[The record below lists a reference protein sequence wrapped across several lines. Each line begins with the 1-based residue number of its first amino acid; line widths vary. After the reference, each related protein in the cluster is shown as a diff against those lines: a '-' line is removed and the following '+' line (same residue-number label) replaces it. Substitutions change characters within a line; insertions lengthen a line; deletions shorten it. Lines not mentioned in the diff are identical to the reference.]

1 LTDLRCERGL
11 GLPELLVATVLTS
24 VLLLAT
30 FAILTGFGSAARRN
44 YDQNRAQGVA
54 RSTIDAVARE
64 LRNAG
69 SPGTGTSAVAR
80 ATSWDLA
87 FLTVNSLS
95 AGSGANTYSI
105 QRVRYCLDSTA
116 RLWRQ
121 VQTWST
127 SSVPGMSSSTACPHS
142 SFGSQTLVSDEVV
155 NQVGSSS
162 RPLFSYDASAAG
174 DVRSVTVDL
183 YIDGNTAKPPSA
195 QRLTTAVFLRNQ
207 NRAPTAAFNATTTGN
222 RHVLLNASE
231 SADPDGD
238 LLTYTWYDGTTV
250 IGDGAVLDYT
260 APATGARS
268 FSVKVADPGGASAT
282 SSAQTVEVQ

>member
-1 LTDLRCERGL
+1 LTDLRCERGF
-11 GLPELLVATVLTS
+11 GLPELLVATMLTS

-44 YDQNRAQGVA
+44 FDQNRAQGVA
-54 RSTIDAVARE
+54 RTTIDAVTRE
-64 LRNAG
+64 LRNTG
-69 SPGTGTSAVAR
+69 SPGTGTSAVVR

-87 FLTVNSLS
+87 FLTVNSQS
-95 AGSGANTYSI
+95 AGSGSNAYSV
-105 QRVRYCLDSTA
+105 QRVRYCLDSAA

-121 VQTWST
+121 VQTWTT
-127 SSVPGMSSSTACPHS
+127 SSVPVVSSATACPHS
-142 SFGSQTLVSDEVV
+142 SFGSQVLVSDEVV

-162 RPLFSYDASAAG
+162 RPLFSYDASAAA
-174 DVRSVTVDL
+174 DVRSVTIDL
-183 YIDGNTAKPPSA
+183 YVDGNTAKPPSA

-207 NRAPTAAFNATTTGN
+207 NRTPTAGFDATTTGN
-222 RHVLLNASE
+222 RHVLLNGSA

-260 APATGARS
+260 APAIGSRS

-282 SSAQTVEVQ
+282 SPVQTIDVQ